1 MKRPVFQSLICG
13 LVAGYLVT
21 LTGCATK
28 STQSTSTGAAGPDR
42 FAKADTNHDGKLSQ
56 TEASDYFVTII
67 FESRDL
73 NHDGNLTWEEW
84 HVPGAKDNKAR
95 FESADTNKD
104 GSLTLEE
111 ALVFGREQGVYK
123 KQFQQ
128 ADTNH
133 DGYVTREE
141 AVAYSG
147 KVQGP
152 AE

>member
-1 MKRPVFQSLICG
+1 MKQPVLQFLIYG
-13 LVAGYLVT
+13 LVAGCLVT
-21 LTGCATK
+21 LTGCATN
-28 STQSTSTGAAGPDR
+28 SNQSGSTGAAAPDR

-73 NHDGNLTWEEW
+73 NHDGKVTWEEW

-95 FESADTNKD
+95 FDSADTNKD

-111 ALVFGREQGVYK
+111 ALVFGREQGLYK
-123 KQFQQ
+123 KQFEQ